1 MRARRL
7 SVRKVSPA
15 MVVAMIALLVALG
28 GGAIAA
34 STLPANSVGSRQII
48 NHSVK
53 KIDLGTSL
61 PRGPRGRQGP
71 DGIQGDPGPTG
82 PQGPPGLASA
92 AQIQLNSAEVNG
104 AGQIRAF
111 IRTDSSSSKCLV
123 TLNESA
129 NAPLTGTTVYCGA
142 RNYLGSDGIL
152 ISIFATSPLPAS
164 VYYAL
169 TVYQESAQQ
178 YAPPV
183 FYPG

>member
-1 MRARRL
+1 MSTRRL
-7 SVRKVSPA
+7 SVRKLSPA
-15 MVVAMIALLVALG
+15 MVVAMVALLVALG

-34 STLPANSVGSRQII
+34 STLPANSVGTRQII

-53 KIDLGTSL
+53 KIDLATPL
-61 PRGPRGRQGP
+61 PHGPRGRQGP
-71 DGIQGDPGPTG
+71 AGPQGDEGPTG
-82 PQGPPGLASA
+82 PAGLASA

-104 AGQIRAF
+104 SGQVRAF
-111 IRTDSSSSKCLV
+111 IRTDSSSPKCLV
-123 TLNESA
+123 TLKESA